1 MKSTKCLAKQK
12 HTSGKKS
19 ENIGEERKQK
29 VKVKTAV
36 SLLNGRVQKYDP
48 PYMDHLCGPGPWTL
62 LWTRWTNP
70 RGPPLIFEDE
80 FLPKV

>member
-36 SLLNGRVQKYDP
+36 SLLNGHIQK
-48 PYMDHLCGPGPWTL
+48 
-62 LWTRWTNP
+62 
-70 RGPPLIFEDE
+70 
-80 FLPKV
+80 

>member
-1 MKSTKCLAKQK
+1 MGGEKAKSKSQDCCVTFKWTYTK
-12 HTSGKKS
+12 
-19 ENIGEERKQK
+19 IG
-29 VKVKTAV
+29 
-36 SLLNGRVQKYDP
+36 P

-80 FLPKV
+80 FLSKV